1 MRATAW
7 SSRLSLAGLSLRDLE
22 YLVAVAECRHFGRA
36 AERCGVSQPALSAQV
51 RKLESW
57 LGVTVFERAPG
68 RVLLTGEGAAL
79 LHRVQGVLAEA
90 RSLVEMARAAGTPFA
105 GAFRIGAIP
114 TVGPYF
120 LPHALR
126 PMREAFPEMRPVV
139 SEARTADL
147 LAGLKGG
154 ALDAALLC
162 LPQDDPALALF
173 PLFFEPFLMMHAAAE
188 AAPAWPEDGG
198 EAMLVLEEG
207 HCLRDQTLAICGLQ
221 APPGRR
227 HAAGLELLRQ
237 MVAAGEGY
245 ALMPAL
251 AVAALGEVPSLGY
264 GPLAPDVGREVALA
278 CRRSD
283 PRAAHLAAL
292 AGLLR
297 RIATAPRRVVG

>member
-1 MRATAW
+1 
-7 SSRLSLAGLSLRDLE
+7 
-22 YLVAVAECRHFGRA
+22 VV
-36 AERCGVSQPALSAQV
+36 
-51 RKLESW
+51 
-57 LGVTVFERAPG
+57 VFERAPG
-68 RVLLTGEGAAL
+68 RVLLTGPGAAL
-79 LHRVQGVLAEA
+79 LSRVQGVLAEA
-90 RSLVEMARAAGTPFA
+90 RGLVELARAAGTPLA

-114 TVGPYF
+114 TIGPYF

-126 PMREAFPEMRPVV
+126 PMRESFPEMRAVV

-147 LAGLKGG
+147 LAGLKDG

-162 LPQDDPALALF
+162 LPQDDTALALR
-173 PLFFEPFLMMHAAAE
+173 PLFFEPFLMMHAAE
-188 AAPAWPEDGG
+188 TPPAWPEDGG
-198 EAMLVLEEG
+198 DGLLVLEEG

-221 APPGRR
+221 PPPGRR

-251 AVAALGEVPSLGY
+251 AAAALGDVPSLGY
-264 GPLAPDVGREVALA
+264 SPLGPDVGREVALA
-278 CRRSD
+278 FRHSD

-297 RIATAPRRVVG
+297 RIAPAPLRLAGGG

>member
-1 MRATAW
+1 
-7 SSRLSLAGLSLRDLE
+7 LSLRDLE

-68 RVLLTGEGAAL
+68 RVLLTGQGAAL
-79 LHRVQGVLAEA
+79 LARVQGVLAEA
-90 RSLVEMARAAGTPFA
+90 RGLVEQARAAGAPLA

-114 TVGPYF
+114 TIGPYF

-147 LAGLKGG
+147 VERQKDG
-154 ALDAALLC
+154 ALDASLLC
-162 LPQDDPALALF
+162 LPQTDPALALH
-173 PLFFEPFLMMHAAAE
+173 PLFFEPFLMMHAAGAR
-188 AAPAWPEDGG
+188 PGWPEDGG
-198 EAMLVLEEG
+198 EGLLVLEEG

-237 MVAAGEGY
+237 MAAAGEGY

-251 AVAALGEVPSLGY
+251 AAAALGDVPSLAY
-264 GPLAPDVGREVALA
+264 GALAAEVGREVALA
-278 CRRSD
+278 VRRSD
-283 PRAAHLAAL
+283 PRAAHLAAVASL
-292 AGLLR
+292 FR
-297 RIATAPRRVVG
+297 RIAPEPLWVIA

>member
-1 MRATAW
+1 M
-7 SSRLSLAGLSLRDLE
+7 SLAGLSLRDLE

-36 AERCGVSQPALSAQV
+36 AERCGVSQPALSAQI

-57 LGVTVFERAPG
+57 LGVTVFERTPG
-68 RVLLTGEGAAL
+68 RVLLTGQGAAL
-79 LHRVQGVLAEA
+79 LHRARGVLAEA
-90 RSLVEMARAAGTPFA
+90 RELVEAARSAGAPLG

-114 TVGPYF
+114 TIGPYF

-126 PMREAFPEMRPVV
+126 PIRGAFPETRPVV

-147 LAGLKGG
+147 LAGLKDG

-162 LPQDDPALALF
+162 LPQQDPALALR
-173 PLFFEPFLMMHAAAE
+173 PLFFEPFFMMHAAG
-188 AAPAWPEDGG
+188 APPTWLEDGG
-198 EAMLVLEEG
+198 DGLLVLEEG
-207 HCLRDQTLAICGLQ
+207 HCLRDQTLAICGVQ
-221 APPGRR
+221 APPARR

-251 AVAALGEVPSLGY
+251 AAAALGEVPSLGY

-278 CRRSD
+278 YRRSD

-297 RIATAPRRVVG
+297 RIAPAPLRVAG

>member
-1 MRATAW
+1 M
-7 SSRLSLAGLSLRDLE
+7 
-22 YLVAVAECRHFGRA
+22 
-36 AERCGVSQPALSAQV
+36 SQPALSAQI

-68 RVLLTGEGAAL
+68 RVLLTGPGTVL
-79 LHRVQGVLAEA
+79 LQRVQGVLAEA
-90 RSLVEMARAAGTPFA
+90 RGLVESARAAGAPFA

-114 TVGPYF
+114 TIGPYL

-126 PMREAFPEMRPVV
+126 PMRHAFPEMRPLV

-147 LAGLKGG
+147 LAGLRGG

-162 LPQDDPALALF
+162 LPQHDAALDFRA
-173 PLFFEPFLMMHAAAE
+173 LFFEPFLMMHAAE
-188 AAPAWPEDGG
+188 APPAWPEDGG

-221 APPGRR
+221 APAGRR

-245 ALMPAL
+245 ALVPAL
-251 AVAALGEVPSLGY
+251 AAAAFGEVPSLGY
-264 GPLAPDVGREVALA
+264 SRLAPDVGREVALA
-278 CRRSD
+278 FRRSD
-283 PRAAHLAAL
+283 PRAAHLAEL

-297 RIATAPRRVVG
+297 RIAPAPLRVAG

>member
-1 MRATAW
+1 MPIGLPAENRP
-7 SSRLSLAGLSLRDLE
+7 LSLAGLSLRDLE

-36 AERCGVSQPALSAQV
+36 AQRCGVSQPALSAQI

-68 RVLLTGEGAAL
+68 RVLLTGQGESLLQRTQAL
-79 LHRVQGVLAEA
+79 LAEA
-90 RSLVEMARAAGTPFA
+90 RLLVELARAAGTPFA
-105 GAFRIGAIP
+105 GGFRIGAIP
-114 TVGPYF
+114 TIGPYF

-126 PMREAFPEMRPVV
+126 PMRETFPPMRPLV

-147 LAGLKGG
+147 LAGLRDG

-162 LPQDDPALALF
+162 LPQHDPALALH
-173 PLFFEPFLMMHAAAE
+173 PLFFEPFLMMHAAE
-188 AAPAWPEDGG
+188 APGAWPEDGG
-198 EAMLVLEEG
+198 DAMLVLEEG
-207 HCLRDQTLAICGLQ
+207 HCLRDQTLAMCGLQ

-251 AVAALGEVPSLGY
+251 AAAALGEVPSL
-264 GPLAPDVGREVALA
+264 A
-278 CRRSD
+278 
-283 PRAAHLAAL
+283 
-292 AGLLR
+292 
-297 RIATAPRRVVG
+297 

>member
-1 MRATAW
+1 M
-7 SSRLSLAGLSLRDLE
+7 
-22 YLVAVAECRHFGRA
+22 
-36 AERCGVSQPALSAQV
+36 SQPALSSQV

-68 RVLLTGEGAAL
+68 RVLLTGQGAAL
-79 LHRVQGVLAEA
+79 LNSAQALLAEA
-90 RSLVEMARAAGTPFA
+90 RGLVELARAAGTPFA

-114 TVGPYF
+114 TIGPYF

-126 PMREAFPEMRPVV
+126 PMREAFPEMRPLV

-147 LAGLKGG
+147 LAGLKDG

-162 LPQDDPALALF
+162 LPQPDAVLALH
-173 PLFFEPFLMMHAAAE
+173 PLFFEPFVMMHAAE
-188 AAPAWPEDGG
+188 APPGWPEDGG
-198 EAMLVLEEG
+198 DAMLVLEEG

-251 AVAALGEVPSLGY
+251 AAAALGEVPSLGY
-264 GPLAPDVGREVALA
+264 SPLAADVGREVALA
-278 CRRSD
+278 FRRSD
-283 PRAAHLAAL
+283 PRAAHLTAL

-297 RIATAPRRVVG
+297 RIAPAPLRVAA

>member
-1 MRATAW
+1 
-7 SSRLSLAGLSLRDLE
+7 LRDLE

-36 AERCGVSQPALSAQV
+36 AERCGVSQPALSSQV

-68 RVLLTGEGAAL
+68 RVLLTGQGAAL
-79 LHRVQGVLAEA
+79 LNSAQALLAEA
-90 RSLVEMARAAGTPFA
+90 RGLVELARAAGTPFA

-114 TVGPYF
+114 TIGPYF

-126 PMREAFPEMRPVV
+126 PMREAFPEMRPLV

-147 LAGLKGG
+147 LAGLKDG

-162 LPQDDPALALF
+162 LPQPDAALALH
-173 PLFFEPFLMMHAAAE
+173 PLFFEPFLMMHAAE
-188 AAPAWPEDGG
+188 APPGWPEDGG
-198 EAMLVLEEG
+198 DAMLVLEEG

-221 APPGRR
+221 APPGPAPRR
-227 HAAGLELLRQ
+227 RAGAAAADGRGRRGLR
-237 MVAAGEGY
+237 ADAG
-245 ALMPAL
+245 ARRRRARR
-251 AVAALGEVPSLGY
+251 S
-264 GPLAPDVGREVALA
+264 PLARLRPAGPDVGREVALA

-297 RIATAPRRVVG
+297 RIAPAPLRVVG